1 MGGRCTGVDGLTLN
15 TGTQREEHLRLKGQA
30 TEALGTGGGSSSAQ
44 GKQGA
49 ELEPAGGTRCPEG
62 SGLSETP
69 AVGRGSS
76 AGAMTGFPGGAHSGP
91 AEQLDSVSTETGP
104 TTLIPA
110 HSPRSRLS
118 PYRVEACAGGLL
130 TSGLLPGRVGLRF
143 LQGRPGLPGPPP
155 DWEPLHV
162 GRGPCLR
169 AAPALSAWGP

>member
-76 AGAMTGFPGGAHSGP
+76 AGAVTGFPGGAHSGP
-91 AEQLDSVSTETGP
+91 AEQLNSVSTETGP

-110 HSPRSRLS
+110 HSPPLPPLPLPR
-118 PYRVEACAGGLL
+118 GGL
-130 TSGLLPGRVGLRF
+130 R
-143 LQGRPGLPGPPP
+143 
-155 DWEPLHV
+155 
-162 GRGPCLR
+162 RGPADLGAAAGQSR
-169 AAPALSAWGP
+169 ATFPAGKAGPAWAPA